1 MTKTRPKSH
10 SFYERRA
17 SIAKALGHPSRLMIV
32 DVLRQGEKCVY
43 DLTEIVGADQSTV
56 SRHLALLKNAGLLET
71 RKEGAMIFYSLRVQ
85 CLEGFFSCMDAVLQ
99 ENQSREEAL
108 MGP

>member
-1 MTKTRPKSH
+1 MTKTQAKSA

-17 SIAKALGHPSRLMIV
+17 SIAKSLGHPSRLMIA
-32 DVLRQGEKCVY
+32 DVLRHGERCLN

-99 ENQSREEAL
+99 ENRSREETL
-108 MGP
+108 MRP